1 VAVHGAGQPH
11 VAPTFAELLA
21 VALLAVGLLVVDPGA
36 RPGRLSFASL
46 YSLAVAARK
55 NQCWSQ
61 AALALLHSAR
71 KVQTQQLR
79 REGRR

>member
-1 VAVHGAGQPH
+1 MAVHGAGQPH

-61 AALALLHSAR
+61 AALALHSAR